1 MIGGDGKVEML
12 PAKKVLMEAII
23 EVMMDGVTLTTSEI
37 NQKVILLL
45 DIPEILLKIED
56 ANCSGSEYSYRM
68 RWARTELKQKGLI
81 LNSKR
86 GV

>member
-1 MIGGDGKVEML
+1 MTI
-12 PAKKVLMEAII
+12 
-23 EVMMDGVTLTTSEI
+23 SEI

-86 GV
+86 GVWQKV